1 MILIILLD
9 GDLQDWINHQVMT
22 GVSRFEFY
30 PSFIECIPETLNVR
44 MSREGD
50 VVVALCSIDEL
61 LDTLRFSK
69 SLYIA

>member
-22 GVSRFEFY
+22 GVSRFELY
-30 PSFIECIPETLNVR
+30 PSFIECIPGTLNVR

-61 LDTLRFSK
+61 LDALRFSK